1 MLAALT
7 KYGRAFGG
15 AHRYSPGTSL
25 VGRGIADAALYEP
38 AESIELGQRL
48 SDPTLL
54 KTNAFIGGTWVDTGS
69 AFDVKDPANGAI
81 IAAVSSC
88 GPNEVAVALSAA
100 ESAGTAWAKTSAK
113 ERGRILHR
121 WFELMHSHAQDIATI
136 LTFEAG
142 KPFAESLGEI
152 AYAASFFEWFA
163 EEAKRMN
170 GQTIPAPTTN
180 RRLLTIKQPV
190 GVAALITPWNFP
202 AAMIT
207 RKVGPCIASGSS
219 AVVKPAEDTPLT
231 ALALAE
237 LGSRA
242 GIPPGLLSVLPTP
255 RCAAAQV
262 GEMLCKHPIVRK
274 VSFTGSTGVG
284 ITLGNWCSASVKR
297 TSFELGGNAP
307 FIVFHD
313 ADLNTA
319 VDALMAS
326 KFRNSGQTC
335 VCANRVLVQSQ
346 ILDPFVSAV
355 KARMEKIKLGHGI
368 NDGTTQ
374 GPLIN
379 AAGRM
384 KVERH
389 VKDALEKGGKLLMGG
404 KSPGGN
410 FWEPTLI
417 VGANTEMECF
427 KEEQFGPLLAIASF
441 DTEEEAIT
449 IANDCEV
456 GLAGYFCSKDL
467 DRVWR
472 VAESLETGMVGGE

>member
-1 MLAALT
+1 MT
-7 KYGRAFGG
+7 KYVRAFGG

-38 AESIELGQRL
+38 ESIELGQRL

-170 GQTIPAPTTN
+170 GQTIPAD
-180 RRLLTIKQPV
+180 RRQPTIKQPV
-190 GVAALITPWNFP
+190 SVAALITPWNFP

-219 AVVKPAEDTPLT
+219 AVVKPTEDTPLT

-237 LGSRA
+237 LGSGQEFLLVYYPCCQPPLCRRA
-242 GIPPGLLSVLPTP
+242 GRRNALQTPNRERSHSLDQPGSAYP
-255 RCAAAQV
+255 
-262 GEMLCKHPIVRK
+262 GK
-274 VSFTGSTGVG
+274 
-284 ITLGNWCSASVKR
+284 WCSAVS
-297 TSFELGGNAP
+297 NA
-307 FIVFHD
+307 
-313 ADLNTA
+313 
-319 VDALMAS
+319 
-326 KFRNSGQTC
+326 
-335 VCANRVLVQSQ
+335 RVS
-346 ILDPFVSAV
+346 S
-355 KARMEKIKLGHGI
+355 
-368 NDGTTQ
+368 
-374 GPLIN
+374 
-379 AAGRM
+379 
-384 KVERH
+384 
-389 VKDALEKGGKLLMGG
+389 
-404 KSPGGN
+404 
-410 FWEPTLI
+410 
-417 VGANTEMECF
+417 
-427 KEEQFGPLLAIASF
+427 
-441 DTEEEAIT
+441 
-449 IANDCEV
+449 
-456 GLAGYFCSKDL
+456 
-467 DRVWR
+467 
-472 VAESLETGMVGGE
+472 